1 MTSGDESIGISLSG
15 GGHRAT
21 LFALGALLA
30 IVDLGRNSDVNWIN
44 SVSGGSIANAYV
56 AANCEYSAVT
66 LDEFSSVCMTA
77 VNRISRTGSV
87 TGGLAGRFRVALFF
101 IALLSSVSGMLYFS
115 FLRETTGYAL
125 AAGCYLAGLTT
136 WRLRGYIVELGIRDA
151 WCRSSATGRTV
162 YLGENPRTVEHIFS
176 TVDIRAALPVFLSD
190 SYMADGSDIFLMKRL
205 SMARAVRASAAFPG
219 ILPPVRMRLD
229 RLTRRKDGSPAF
241 DSRTPRRQT
250 AYLVDGG
257 VYNNLG
263 TEWPIRAGSYSH
275 NTDHL
280 LMKERHHKPVSV
292 HLVVDSSARDKIS
305 LRILHEI
312 PVIGSLYSIAR
323 TYKATYESTLESARR
338 YSPPGGDVRLV
349 TITERPG
356 WGRLVPDKL
365 KMDAD
370 SWRFAAWTTRA
381 TKTTLSR
388 INQRHAIRIMAHGYA
403 LTLMTLGK
411 FEDLSVIG
419 SAWTS
424 WLGAEVLE
432 SLSFSGASAEKE
444 KMRLRV
450 VSQRRE

>member
-1 MTSGDESIGISLSG
+1 MASADESIGISLSG

-30 IVDLGRNSDVNWIN
+30 IVDIGENSNVNWIN
-44 SVSGGSIANAYV
+44 SVSGGSIASAYV

-66 LDEFSSVCMTA
+66 LDEFSRICRGA
-77 VNRISRTGSV
+77 VGRISKTGSV
-87 TGGLAGRFRVALFF
+87 TGGRVGRFRVTFFF
-101 IALLSSVSGMLYFS
+101 IVLLSSVSGICYFS
-115 FLRETTGYAL
+115 ILGGVAGYVL
-125 AAGCYLAGLTT
+125 AVVCYLAGLIT

-151 WCRSSATGRTV
+151 WCRSPTTGKAV

-190 SYMADGSDIFLMKRL
+190 SYMADGRDIFFMKRL

-229 RLTRRKDGSPAF
+229 RLAGRKDDSWSLGSR
-241 DSRTPRRQT
+241 SPRGRT

-280 LMKERHHKPVSV
+280 LMKEKHHKPVSV
-292 HLVVDSSARDKIS
+292 HLVVDCSARDKIS

-338 YSPPGGDVRLV
+338 YSPPGADIRLV
-349 TITERPG
+349 EITERPG
-356 WGRLVPDKL
+356 WGHSVPDKL
-365 KMDAD
+365 QMGAGN
-370 SWRFAAWTTRA
+370 WRFASWTTGA

-388 INQRHAIRIMAHGYA
+388 IKQRYAIRIMAHGYA

-411 FEDLSVIG
+411 FEDRSEIG
-419 SAWTS
+419 SAWTA
-424 WLGAEVLE
+424 WLGGEVLE
-432 SLSFSGASAEKE
+432 SFSFPGASAERE
-444 KMRLRV
+444 KLRQRI
-450 VSQRRE
+450 VSRRRE